1 MWKKTTTELEE
12 EIKKLIKVNQSNFAE
27 HQKSEH
33 ELREIVR
40 KKNKE
45 IDVCR
50 IVIEK
55 KDEKIMI
62 LQEENSS
69 LARQVDNLKL
79 EEETDKAVIE
89 RLYDKIDEQMENKSI
104 ENEELKDRYEEKLKE
119 AHIKFK
125 NVETRVKFL
134 DKNSVLKANL
144 LQKIEELSNAR
155 KKEVE
160 KLKDSIQ
167 NVGRSK
173 VEKCRFGTKCRRWLC
188 KYDHSH
194 FFVKDNRVKSN
205 DREHK
210 VNTVAEI
217 NIHRR
222 QKHDST
228 FHCSHCAEEFRSKLN
243 LRKHVR
249 SSHKEMTLD
258 TETGRQEIMQNEDAK
273 TSDDE
278 TDVDSI
284 ETCSSSTETSCME
297 SEDINEE
304 NNSETESGEDSSF

>member
-1 MWKKTTTELEE
+1 MGKKTTSELEDE
-12 EIKKLIKVNQSNFAE
+12 VKQLIKVNQSNFAE
-27 HQKSEH
+27 HQRNEQ
-33 ELREIVR
+33 ELREIIR
-40 KKNKE
+40 KKEKE
-45 IDVCR
+45 IGICR
-50 IVIEK
+50 TVLEK
-55 KDEKIMI
+55 KDQKIFNLM
-62 LQEENSS
+62 EETSS
-69 LARQVDNLKL
+69 LVKQVENLKF

-89 RLYDKIDEQMENKSI
+89 RLHDKIDEQMGKKSI
-104 ENEELKDRYEEKLKE
+104 ENEELKDQYEEKIKE
-119 AHIKFK
+119 AHIKVK
-125 NVETRVKFL
+125 NLETRVKFL
-134 DKNSVLKANL
+134 NKNSVLKANL

-173 VEKCRFGTKCRRWLC
+173 VDKCRFGTKCRRWLC

-210 VNTVAEI
+210 VNTVAKI
-217 NIHRR
+217 NIHGR

-249 SSHKEMTLD
+249 SRHKEMTLD

-284 ETCSSSTETSCME
+284 ETCSSSTDTSYME
-297 SEDINEE
+297 SEDMNEE

>member
-1 MWKKTTTELEE
+1 M
-12 EIKKLIKVNQSNFAE
+12 
-27 HQKSEH
+27 
-33 ELREIVR
+33 
-40 KKNKE
+40 
-45 IDVCR
+45 
-50 IVIEK
+50 
-55 KDEKIMI
+55 
-62 LQEENSS
+62 
-69 LARQVDNLKL
+69 
-79 EEETDKAVIE
+79 
-89 RLYDKIDEQMENKSI
+89 
-104 ENEELKDRYEEKLKE
+104 
-119 AHIKFK
+119 
-125 NVETRVKFL
+125 
-134 DKNSVLKANL
+134 
-144 LQKIEELSNAR
+144 
-155 KKEVE
+155 
-160 KLKDSIQ
+160 
-167 NVGRSK
+167 
-173 VEKCRFGTKCRRWLC
+173 C

-210 VNTVAEI
+210 VNTVAKI
-217 NIHRR
+217 NIHGR

-284 ETCSSSTETSCME
+284 ETCSSSTETSYME

-304 NNSETESGEDSSF
+304 NNSEAESGEDSSF